1 MKKSQGPAKIFSGGA
16 SKSGL
21 QAKLSHHYGHGE
33 AEREIM
39 DTPLQED
46 MTSEGGPRKS
56 GGPAIVGSNS
66 GDKLTKEQ
74 RDLVNEVARERSEAA
89 KKAKKYK
96 NDRGGQRSL
105 YA

>member
-1 MKKSQGPAKIFSGGA
+1 MKKSQGPAKIFSGGG

-56 GGPAIVGSNS
+56 GGPALVD
-66 GDKLTKEQ
+66 GDRLTPKQ
-74 RDLVNEVARERSEAA
+74 RAIVNEVAKQRSEAQ
-89 KKAKKYK
+89 KKREEYK
-96 NDRGGQRSL
+96 NDRGSERSL